1 MELKKVVGGGTVTH
15 IAEVKY
21 REFNGVSLT
30 NDTVYKETKRR
41 DPKSIRKDM
50 IKGYMSL
57 LSN

>member
-1 MELKKVVGGGTVTH
+1 MEFKKVVGGGTVTH

-30 NDTVYKETKRR
+30 SDIVYKETKRR
-41 DPKSIRKDM
+41 DPKSIRKNM